1 MKSFVIFLLLL
12 FVSTIGFTQDTK
24 LTTETF
30 EVIGNCGMCKE
41 RIEEAVD
48 LVGVKRASWDEKTE
62 TLTIS
67 FNSSK
72 ITLDEIHRIIAKI
85 GHTTSLYKADPKAY
99 ENLHHCCKYVEHN
112 HTDGHKH

>member
-1 MKSFVIFLLLL
+1 MKTFLIFTLFLLG
-12 FVSTIGFTQDTK
+12 TTAYIAQDTK
-24 LTTETF
+24 YTTETF
-30 EVIGNCGMCKE
+30 NVRGNCGMCKD

-48 LVGVKRASWDEKTE
+48 VVGVKRASWDEKTE

-112 HTDGHKH
+112 HSDDKKH

>member
-1 MKSFVIFLLLL
+1 MKLFIVFTLFIFGTSA
-12 FVSTIGFTQDTK
+12 FIAQDTK
-24 LTTETF
+24 NTTETF
-30 EVIGNCGMCKE
+30 QVRGNCGMCKD

-48 LVGVKRASWDEKTE
+48 VVGVKRASWDEKTE

-85 GHTTSLYKADPKAY
+85 GHTTSIYKADPKAY

-112 HTDGHKH
+112 HTNDHKH